1 MMMQYM
7 NGDFVRV
14 YVLSDKSLCINKEI
28 DVELDGCFF
37 QHC

>member
-1 MMMQYM
+1 MQYM

-28 DVELDGCFF
+28 DEPG
-37 QHC
+37 